1 MNTERDEDFMENG
14 CHNCSHLHYVKGEE
28 SMFCDVRERMLP
40 VDSWTS
46 AANHCGGWKESE
58 EEEIDER
65 NCVNCVHSHAVNGEE
80 GVLCDVCGKMLGDA
94 GNWDIFAKDC
104 ADYVNENQQHQ
115 IRIDEEFKALIP
127 PLSNEERESLEG
139 SIVADGC
146 RDSLVLWDGV
156 LIDGHH
162 RHEIC
167 TRLGIEFNTVE
178 MANLETRNDAR
189 LWIIRNQLGRRNLT
203 NYQRAEL
210 VLKLKPAIAE
220 KAKEN
225 LATHTE
231 QGYQKSGKA
240 VVVDKELSMASG
252 LSHDTISKADFI
264 GQHADEETKQAL
276 RTGETSINRE
286 YKRIKHNDELKERE
300 QMLIA
305 QRGEKGDPATIVKM
319 DSLTFLEGLDL
330 ESADLLLTDP
340 PYMTDVEDIKAFS
353 ASWVPIALDRV
364 KSTGRAYICAGAYP
378 REIQAYLSVLLEQSR
393 FTLENILVWTYRNTL
408 GPSPAMAYKM
418 NWQAIFYL
426 RGEDAEPLSCPV
438 MVEQFSVQD
447 INAPDARMGVR
458 YHSWE
463 KPMELA
469 DRFIRHSTKAGDIV
483 IDPFAGTGTFLL
495 AAAEIG
501 RKAMGCDND
510 DVMLSMAMERGCKR
524 AYRS

>member
-1 MNTERDEDFMENG
+1 MNRIT
-14 CHNCSHLHYVKGEE
+14 
-28 SMFCDVRERMLP
+28 
-40 VDSWTS
+40 
-46 AANHCGGWKESE
+46 
-58 EEEIDER
+58 
-65 NCVNCVHSHAVNGEE
+65 
-80 GVLCDVCGKMLGDA
+80 
-94 GNWDIFAKDC
+94 
-104 ADYVNENQQHQ
+104 
-115 IRIDEEFKALIP
+115 IDEEFKALIP
-127 PLSNEERESLEG
+127 PLSDEERELLEG
-139 SIVADGC
+139 SIVSDGC
-146 RDSLVLWDGV
+146 RDPLVLWDGV

-167 TRLGIEFNTVE
+167 TRLGIEFNAVD

-189 LWIIRNQLGRRNLT
+189 LWIIRNQLGRRNLS

-220 KAKEN
+220 KAKEKQQE
-225 LATHTE
+225 A
-231 QGYQKSGKA
+231 GGAVPQKSAKA
-240 VVVDKELSMASG
+240 PIDTRDELSKSSG
-252 LSHDTISKADFI
+252 LSHDTIHKADFI